1 MKNLWNVMLPWAWN
15 GNPND
20 EEGTYTTTVEG
31 ADEDEAKRRAA
42 EEMADSGEKEFVD
55 DEDRA
60 KYIATRLTGW
70 GDVYPQQAQL
80 RQDLAS
86 VFEDELFPDGV
97 RRNLNLEALGKLLA
111 EHRAVLVA

>member
-15 GNPND
+15 CNPAD
-20 EEGTYTTTVEG
+20 EESTYSTTVE
-31 ADEDEAKRRAA
+31 AVDEDAAKLAA
-42 EEMADSGEKEFVD
+42 ATEMADSDEKEFMD
-55 DEDRA
+55 DDDRA
-60 KYIATRLTGW
+60 KYIRSRVAGW

-97 RRNLNLEALGKLLA
+97 RREINLEALGRLLA
-111 EHRAVLVA
+111 EHRAALLG